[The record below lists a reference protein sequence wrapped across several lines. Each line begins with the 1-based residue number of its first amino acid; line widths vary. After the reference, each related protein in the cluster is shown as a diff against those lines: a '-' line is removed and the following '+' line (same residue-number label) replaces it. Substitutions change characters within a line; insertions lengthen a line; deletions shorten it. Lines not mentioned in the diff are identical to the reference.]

1 MDEPLN
7 TDYLVKIIIVGDTN
21 VGKTSILKKFIHNRF
36 EFQFDTTIG
45 VDFEQEMMSI
55 NDKNFNIHIWDTAG
69 SERYKS
75 ITKSY
80 YNNAHGV
87 IIVFDITNYDSFNN
101 VIDWFNDINKL
112 CIKNIP
118 IILVGNKSDLEEKR
132 RVSHKEIVE
141 LTTKLN
147 INYIEVSAKRGKNI
161 EKIFKNL
168 IKKVSLIV
176 DLPKQIYYI
185 EQEENT
191 GCCTIM

>member
-147 INYIEVSAKRGKNI
+147 INYIEVSA
-161 EKIFKNL
+161 
-168 IKKVSLIV
+168 
-176 DLPKQIYYI
+176 
-185 EQEENT
+185 
-191 GCCTIM
+191 